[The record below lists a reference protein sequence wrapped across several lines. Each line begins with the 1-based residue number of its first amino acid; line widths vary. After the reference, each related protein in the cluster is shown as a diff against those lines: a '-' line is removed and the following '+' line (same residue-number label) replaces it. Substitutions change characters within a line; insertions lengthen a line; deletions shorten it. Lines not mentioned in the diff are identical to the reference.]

1 MINPLLTTTVR
12 VDQLSPD
19 TLSLTDIF
27 PFETL
32 SDSALKKATF
42 QDLVDFIN
50 INSNAFQFEVK
61 TLLVDQKY
69 ITDNFDNTGLGI
81 NLCLGW
87 RIADELN
94 GLVTIGQ
101 GVGYPVG
108 SFGGSKDAV
117 VVAHTHKIISNTT
130 PVSNIF
136 DSVNKFLA
144 KFRPL
149 GGNNQY
155 ELQSTNI
162 APTAGDTTTE
172 GVSGVNKNMQPYLV
186 ALKIIKL

>member
-1 MINPLLTTTVR
+1 MINPNDITTVR
-12 VDQLSPD
+12 ADQLPPG
-19 TLSLTDIF
+19 LPQLTDIF

-32 SDSALKKATF
+32 SDLSLKQATF
-42 QDLVDFIN
+42 QNLVDFIN

-61 TLLVDQKY
+61 TLLVDQSY
-69 ITDNFDNTGLGI
+69 IDDNFDNTGLGI
-81 NLCLGW
+81 NLCVGW

-117 VVAHTHKIISNTT
+117 VVAHTHGVKWGANGAGTKYAETPYISDIIGGQASPT
-130 PVSNIF
+130 
-136 DSVNKFLA
+136 DS
-144 KFRPL
+144 
-149 GGNNQY
+149 
-155 ELQSTNI
+155 T
-162 APTAGDTTTE
+162 

>member
-1 MINPLLTTTVR
+1 MINPNDITTVR
-12 VDQLSPD
+12 VDQLPPA
-19 TLSLTDIF
+19 TMVLTDIF

-42 QDLVDFIN
+42 QDLVNFLN

-61 TLLVDQKY
+61 TLLVNQAY
-69 ITDNFDNTGLGI
+69 INDNFNEAGLGI
-81 NLCLGW
+81 NLCVGW
-87 RIADELN
+87 RIATELS

-117 VVAHTHKIISNTT
+117 VVEHSHGIKWGANGSGTKYAETPYISDIIGGQASPT
-130 PVSNIF
+130 
-136 DSVNKFLA
+136 DS
-144 KFRPL
+144 
-149 GGNNQY
+149 
-155 ELQSTNI
+155 T
-162 APTAGDTTTE
+162 

>member
-1 MINPLLTTTVR
+1 MIDPLLTTTVR
-12 VDQLSPD
+12 VDQLPPA
-19 TLSLTDIF
+19 TPLLTDIL

-50 INSNAFQFEVK
+50 INSGAFQFEVK
-61 TLLVDQKY
+61 TLLVNQQY
-69 ITDNFDNTGLGI
+69 ITDNFELTGVGK

-87 RIADELN
+87 RIADELK

-117 VVAHTHKIISNTT
+117 VVEHEHFNGIADDNGDMFVYQEVATEMPGLATRSVQGENTART
-130 PVSNIF
+130 WQGKTSLV
-136 DSVNKFLA
+136 
-144 KFRPL
+144 
-149 GGNNQY
+149 G
-155 ELQSTNI
+155 QSGT
-162 APTAGDTTTE
+162 
-172 GVSGVNKNMQPYLV
+172 NKNMQPYLV

>member
-1 MINPLLTTTVR
+1 MSLTTVR
-12 VDQLSPD
+12 VDELPPSTPQ
-19 TLSLTDIF
+19 LTDIF

-61 TLLVDQKY
+61 TLLVNQAY
-69 ITDNFDNTGLGI
+69 ITDNFDGLIGK
-81 NLCLGW
+81 NLCVGW

-117 VVAHTHKIISNTT
+117 VVSHSHTYLRPDQNLNSGSGSNRPNGSSVSAVTETT
-130 PVSNIF
+130 
-136 DSVNKFLA
+136 
-144 KFRPL
+144 
-149 GGNNQY
+149 
-155 ELQSTNI
+155 
-162 APTAGDTTTE
+162 
-172 GVSGVNKNMQPYLV
+172 GVSGINKNMQPYLV
-186 ALKIIKL
+186 ALKIVKL

>member
-1 MINPLLTTTVR
+1 MINPNDITTVR
-12 VDQLSPD
+12 VDQLPPS
-19 TLSLTDIF
+19 TMVLTDIF

-32 SDSALKKATF
+32 SDSALKKSTF
-42 QDLVDFIN
+42 QDLVNFLN

-61 TLLVDQKY
+61 TLLVNQAY
-69 ITDNFDNTGLGI
+69 INDNFNEAGLGI
-81 NLCLGW
+81 NLCVGW

-117 VVAHTHKIISNTT
+117 VVEHTHGIKWGANGAGTKYAETPYISDIIGGQASPT
-130 PVSNIF
+130 
-136 DSVNKFLA
+136 DS
-144 KFRPL
+144 
-149 GGNNQY
+149 
-155 ELQSTNI
+155 T
-162 APTAGDTTTE
+162 